1 MKKVGNTSFL
11 FNSTCKQYNTRLVS
25 FLNNM
30 FKQDGFELIDS
41 NSKKYVIGNPTKDK
55 PIVIRFLD
63 QKLMQKLLI
72 NPDLYFG
79 EAYMNGSLV
88 IENGTLTDFLDL
100 AFKNIGRG
108 NINSYG
114 AVIKKIKGTFGYLT
128 NLNKIIKSKENVA
141 HHYDISEK
149 LYDLFL
155 DKNRQYSCAY
165 FKNDSDTLEQ
175 AQSNKIHHI
184 IKKLNIQPNQ
194 KVLDVGSG
202 WGTLALAIAKETNA
216 SVTGITLSE
225 NQFEYSQNKAKEMN
239 LSNQVDFK
247 LIDYRQLNEKFDRI
261 VSVGM
266 FEHVGRNFYRTYF
279 NKVFQL
285 LNEKGIALIHTIG
298 SSMPPRDPQPWIQ
311 KYIFP
316 GGYTPS
322 LSEISK
328 PIEKSGLIVSDIEVL
343 RMHYAHTLRN
353 WKERFLSKK
362 DTVLDMFDEKFFR
375 MWEFYLASCEMAFK
389 WGDQVVFQL
398 QLAKDNSSVPNTR
411 DYIY

>member
-1 MKKVGNTSFL
+1 MK
-11 FNSTCKQYNTRLVS
+11 LVS
-25 FLNNM
+25 FLNSL
-30 FKQDGFELIDS
+30 FKHDGFELIDS
-41 NSKKYVIGNPTKDK
+41 NSKKYVIGKPSREK
-55 PIVIRFLD
+55 PISLKLLD
-63 QKLMQKLLI
+63 PKLMQKLLLY
-72 NPDLYFG
+72 PDLYFG
-79 EAYMNGSLV
+79 EAYMDGSLV
-88 IENGTLTDFLDL
+88 IENGNITEFLDL

-114 AVIKKIKGTFGYLT
+114 AVIKKLRGTYRYLT
-128 NLNKIIKSKENVA
+128 SFNKIAKSKENVA

-155 DKNRQYSCAY
+155 DENRQYSCAY
-165 FKNDSDTLEQ
+165 FKNENDTLEQ
-175 AQSNKIHHI
+175 AQNNKIHHI

-194 KVLDVGSG
+194 KVLDIGAG
-202 WGTLALAIAKETNA
+202 WGTLALAIAKETQA

-225 NQFEYSQNKAKEMN
+225 NQFEYSKNKAKEMN
-239 LSNQVDFK
+239 LSNKVDFK
-247 LIDYRQLNEKFDRI
+247 LIDYRQLNEKFDRV

-266 FEHVGRNFYRTYF
+266 FEHVGRKFYRTYF
-279 NKVFQL
+279 KKVFKL
-285 LNEKGIALIHTIG
+285 LNERGIALIHTIG

-322 LSEISK
+322 LSEVAN
-328 PIEKSGLIVSDIEVL
+328 PIENSGLIVSDIEVL

-362 DTVLDMFDEKFFR
+362 DMVLDMFDEKFFR

-389 WGDQVVFQL
+389 WGDQVVFQF
-398 QLAKDNSSVPNTR
+398 QLSKDNSSVPNTR

>member
-1 MKKVGNTSFL
+1 MK
-11 FNSTCKQYNTRLVS
+11 LVS
-25 FLNNM
+25 FLNSL
-30 FKQDGFELIDS
+30 FKHDGFELIDS
-41 NSKKYVIGNPTKDK
+41 NLKKYVIGKPSREK
-55 PIVIRFLD
+55 PISLKLLD
-63 QKLMQKLLI
+63 QKLMQKLLLY
-72 NPDLYFG
+72 PDLYFG
-79 EAYMNGSLV
+79 EAYMDGSLV
-88 IENGTLTDFLDL
+88 IENGNITEFLDL

-114 AVIKKIKGTFGYLT
+114 AVIKKLRGTYRYLT
-128 NLNKIIKSKENVA
+128 SFNKIAKSKENVA

-155 DKNRQYSCAY
+155 DENRQYSCAY
-165 FKNDSDTLEQ
+165 FKNENDTLEQ
-175 AQSNKIHHI
+175 AQNNKIHHI
-184 IKKLNIQPNQ
+184 IKKLNIRPNQ
-194 KVLDVGSG
+194 KVLDIGSG
-202 WGTLALAIAKETNA
+202 WGTLALAIAKETQA

-225 NQFEYSQNKAKEMN
+225 NQFEYSKNKAKEMN
-239 LSNQVDFK
+239 LSNKVDFK
-247 LIDYRQLNEKFDRI
+247 LIDYRQLNEKFDRV

-266 FEHVGRNFYRTYF
+266 FEHVGRKFYKTYF
-279 NKVFQL
+279 NKVFKL
-285 LNEKGIALIHTIG
+285 LNERGIALIHTIG

-322 LSEISK
+322 LSEVAN
-328 PIEKSGLIVSDIEVL
+328 PIENSGLIVSDIEVL

-362 DTVLDMFDEKFFR
+362 DIVLDMFDEKFFR

-389 WGDQVVFQL
+389 WGDQVVFQF
-398 QLAKDNSSVPNTR
+398 QLSKDNSSVPNTR

>member
-1 MKKVGNTSFL
+1 MSL
-11 FNSTCKQYNTRLVS
+11 IS
-25 FLNNM
+25 FLNDL
-30 FKQDGFELIDS
+30 FKEDGFELVDS
-41 NSKKYVIGNPTKDK
+41 NSKKYVIGNPKKEK
-55 PIVIRFLD
+55 PIVIKLLD
-63 QKLMQKLLI
+63 KKLMQKLLI

-79 EAYMNGSLV
+79 EAYMDGSLV
-88 IENGTLTDFLDL
+88 IQNGTLTEFLDL

-108 NINSYG
+108 DINFYG
-114 AVIKKIKGTFGYLT
+114 SVIKKIKGTFRYLT
-128 NLNKIIKSKENVA
+128 NFNKIVKSKENVA

-155 DKNRQYSCAY
+155 DENRQYSCAY
-165 FKNDSDTLEQ
+165 FKNDNDTLEQ
-175 AQSNKIHHI
+175 AQNNKIHHI

-194 KVLDVGSG
+194 KVLDIGSG
-202 WGTLALAIAKETNA
+202 WGTLALAIAKETKA

-225 NQFEYSQNKAKEMN
+225 NQFEYSKNKAKEMN

-266 FEHVGRNFYRTYF
+266 FEHVGRKFYKTYF
-279 NKVFQL
+279 NTVFKL

-298 SSMPPRDPQPWIQ
+298 SSMPPRDPQPWIT

-322 LSEISK
+322 LSEVAK
-328 PIEKSGLIVSDIEVL
+328 PIENSGLIVSDIEVL

-362 DTVLDMFDEKFFR
+362 DTILGMFDEKFFR

-389 WGDQVVFQL
+389 WGDQVVFQF
-398 QLAKDNSSVPNTR
+398 QLSKDNTSVPNTR

>member
-1 MKKVGNTSFL
+1 MS
-11 FNSTCKQYNTRLVS
+11 LVS
-25 FLNNM
+25 FLNNLI
-30 FKQDGFELIDS
+30 QYDGFELVDA
-41 NSKKYVIGNPTKDK
+41 NSKKYVIGNPIKEK
-55 PIVIRFLD
+55 PIVLKPLD

-88 IENGTLTDFLDL
+88 IENGTITEFLDL
-100 AFKNIGRG
+100 AFRNIGRG
-108 NINSYG
+108 DINFYG
-114 AVIKKIKGTFGYLT
+114 TVIKKIKGTFRYLT
-128 NLNKIIKSKENVA
+128 SFNKILKSKENVA

-165 FKNDSDTLEQ
+165 FKNDNDTLEE
-175 AQSNKIHHI
+175 AQKNKMHHI
-184 IKKLNIQPNQ
+184 IKKLNIKPNQ
-194 KVLDVGSG
+194 KVLDIGSG
-202 WGTLALAIAKETNA
+202 WGTLALEIAKETNA

-225 NQFEYSQNKAKEMN
+225 NQFEYSKNKAKEMN
-239 LSNQVDFK
+239 LSNQVEFK
-247 LIDYRQLNEKFDRI
+247 LIDYRQLNEKFDKI

-266 FEHVGRNFYRTYF
+266 FEHVGRKFYRTYF
-279 NKVFQL
+279 NTVSKL

-298 SSMPPRDPQPWIQ
+298 STMTPRDPQPWIT

-322 LSEISK
+322 LSEAVK
-328 PIEKSGLIVSDIEVL
+328 PIEDSGLIISDIEVL
-343 RMHYAHTLRN
+343 RLHYAHTLRH

-362 DTVLDMFDEKFFR
+362 DAVLDMFDEKFFR

-389 WGDQVVFQL
+389 WGDQVVFQF
-398 QLAKDNSSVPNTR
+398 QLTKDNTSVPNTR

>member
-1 MKKVGNTSFL
+1 MS
-11 FNSTCKQYNTRLVS
+11 LVS
-25 FLNNM
+25 FLNNLI
-30 FKQDGFELIDS
+30 KYDGFELIDA
-41 NSKKYVIGNPTKDK
+41 NSKKYVIGNPIKEK
-55 PIVIRFLD
+55 PIVLKLFD

-88 IENGTLTDFLDL
+88 IQNGTITEFLDL
-100 AFKNIGRG
+100 AFRNIGRG
-108 NINSYG
+108 DINFYG
-114 AVIKKIKGTFGYLT
+114 TVIKKIKGTFRYLT
-128 NLNKIIKSKENVA
+128 SFNKIVKSKENVA

-165 FKNDSDTLEQ
+165 FKNENDTLEE
-175 AQSNKIHHI
+175 AQKNKMHHI
-184 IKKLNIQPNQ
+184 IKKLNIKPNQ
-194 KVLDVGSG
+194 KVLDIGSG
-202 WGTLALAIAKETNA
+202 WGTLALEIAKETNA

-225 NQFEYSQNKAKEMN
+225 NQFEYSKSKAKEMN
-239 LSNQVDFK
+239 LSNQVEFK
-247 LIDYRQLNEKFDRI
+247 LIDYRQLNEKFDKI

-266 FEHVGRNFYRTYF
+266 FEHVGRKFYRTYF
-279 NKVFQL
+279 NTVSKL

-298 SSMPPRDPQPWIQ
+298 STMPPRDPQPWIT

-322 LSEISK
+322 LSEAVK
-328 PIEKSGLIVSDIEVL
+328 PIENSGLIISDIEVL
-343 RMHYAHTLRN
+343 RLHYAHTLRH

-362 DTVLDMFDEKFFR
+362 EEVLDMFDEKFFR

-389 WGDQVVFQL
+389 WGDQVVFQF
-398 QLAKDNSSVPNTR
+398 QLSKDNVSVPNTR